1 MKITQ
6 KNIISVQDWDDL
18 VKETYNKPYSL
29 QQQNGCQDRGVC
41 ELTVPEKETNDY
53 ENNVVPEIVNG
64 EEMGV
69 SFKAW
74 LARDPKQPLKLSR
87 KDKKLGD
94 FQKNIE
100 TEQWCIDLWWKRN
113 FYPNISMVANDLY
126 AKGLLP
132 AGEYLINIDW

>member
-29 QQQNGCQDRGVC
+29 QQQNGCQDRGVR
-41 ELTVPEKETNDY
+41 ELTVPEKEAIDF

-74 LARDPKQPLKLSR
+74 LARDPKQPLKLLP
-87 KDKKLGD
+87 KDKARYL
-94 FQKNIE
+94 QKNIE
-100 TEQWCIDLWWKRN
+100 TEQWVIDLWWERN
-113 FYPNISMVANDLY
+113 FYPDITMIANDLH

-132 AGEYLINIDW
+132 AGEYLIKID